1 MEMIFTIERKERE
14 STMPNVY
21 EEALKLHAQS
31 KGKLE
36 IKCKVACE
44 NAEDLSLAYS
54 PGVAQPCLEIEKD
67 PETAYLYTGKGNT
80 IAVITDGTA
89 VLGLGDIGPTAA
101 LPVME
106 GKALLLKKFGH
117 VDAYPICLDT
127 KNVEE
132 IIQTC
137 KFLSP
142 GLGGINLED
151 ISAPRCVEIERRL
164 IKELNIPVF
173 HDDQHGTAI
182 VVLAALINSM
192 KLTKKNPAEC
202 KVVVSGCGAAGSSII
217 KMLYR
222 YGFTNI
228 YAFDVNG
235 SLSKSQSADY
245 DFLKQE
251 LLEFVNLK
259 DEQVS
264 SLGEALI
271 HADVFVGV
279 SVGNIVTPE
288 MVQSMNDQ
296 PIIMAMANPTP
307 EIAYDTAKAAGAF
320 IVGTGRSD
328 YPNQVNNLL
337 AFPGIFRGALDAKA
351 TKIDED
357 AKMAASVAIASLI
370 GENELNENYIIP
382 SPFDPRVSSAVAMAV
397 AKACVESGNIRK

>member
-1 MEMIFTIERKERE
+1 M
-14 STMPNVY
+14 SNVY
-21 EEALKLHAQS
+21 EEALKLHAQA

-36 IKCKVACE
+36 IKAKVPCE

-106 GKALLLKKFGH
+106 GKALLLKKFGN

-137 KFLSP
+137 KLLSP

-164 IKELNIPVF
+164 INELNIPVF

-192 KLTKKNPAEC
+192 KLTKKKPENC

-217 KMLYR
+217 KMLYQ

-228 YAFDVNG
+228 LAFDVSG
-235 SLSKSQSADY
+235 CLSKSKSEDY
-245 DFLKQE
+245 DFLKKE
-251 LLEFVNLK
+251 LLEMVNLNNE
-259 DEQVS
+259 DID
-264 SLGEALI
+264 SLASGMVD
-271 HADVFVGV
+271 ADIFVGV
-279 SVGNIVTPE
+279 SAGNIVTPE
-288 MVQSMNDQ
+288 MIQSMNKQ
-296 PIIMAMANPTP
+296 PIVMAMANPTP
-307 EIAYDTAKAAGAF
+307 EIAYETAKAAGAF

-351 TKIDED
+351 TKIDEY
-357 AKMAASVAIASLI
+357 AKMAASIAIASLI
-370 GENELNENYIIP
+370 EEDQLNENYIIP
-382 SPFDPRVSSAVAMAV
+382 SPFDPKVSPAVASAVAAS
-397 AKACVESGNIRK
+397 CIERGNIRK